1 MQTTIQQFTPANNR
15 HYIPWLDYA
24 KVLGIFLVIW
34 GHAAGSA
41 DVRMYI
47 WSFHM
52 PMFFVISGLL
62 YRPMTL
68 KESLKKDWRSLVI
81 PYLLLNLFCWM
92 YYIAIHAIK
101 GTLTLTM
108 LCRNAGAILLGLGYN
123 TDLFTPVST
132 PCWFIYSLILVRIML
147 AIAYRGK
154 QTLLFCLVVFS
165 LAMTAFLQYKHIDL
179 WIPFDS
185 AFLVMPFVGV
195 GIVFCNAVMRFTQ
208 IRKYWSLAALLIIMA
223 LWCLLAAYNGRVD
236 ANSCRMGNSFAL
248 YYIVAILGTLSFF
261 KCSSLVCN
269 MIGSDT
275 LTGGGKLS
283 I

>member
-1 MQTTIQQFTPANNR
+1 MPTSNR

-24 KVLGIFLVIW
+24 KILGIFLMVW

-68 KESLKKDWRSLVI
+68 KETLKKDWRSLVI

-92 YYIAIHAIK
+92 DIIAIHTIK

-108 LCRNAGAILLGLGYN
+108 LYHNAGAILLGLGYN
-123 TDLFTPVST
+123 TDIFTPVST

-165 LAMTAFLQYKHIDL
+165 LAMTAFLQYKCIDL

-195 GIVFCNAVMRFTQ
+195 GIVFRNAVMRFTE
-208 IRKYWSLAALLIIMA
+208 IRKYWSLIALLIIMV

-236 ANSCRMGNSFAL
+236 ANSCKMGNSFAL
-248 YYIVAILGTLSFF
+248 YYIVAILGTFSFF
-261 KCSSLVCN
+261 KCSSLACN
-269 MIGSDT
+269 KIGSDT